1 MKHRTQPTRHEN
13 INAHKQKDN
22 RVNRIQG
29 FSTQRRS
36 TSDRALRQLSRHYPI
51 WYEGMKLTLILAVIR
66 PKRTGPSGTHQP
78 MGGHVI
84 PNDDID
90 YLLKFAPQEAFIDGL
105 TDERLYMN
113 AAKFPTKPTLPITR
127 LGQQNKPLSGII
139 ERSHSVIPVFIL
151 TNAPNK
157 RRGQELE
164 HFPDLTDRQV
174 FN

>member
-1 MKHRTQPTRHEN
+1 
-13 INAHKQKDN
+13 
-22 RVNRIQG
+22 
-29 FSTQRRS
+29 
-36 TSDRALRQLSRHYPI
+36 
-51 WYEGMKLTLILAVIR
+51 MKLTLILAVIR

-90 YLLKFAPQEAFIDGL
+90 YLLKFAPQEAYIDGP
-105 TDERLYMN
+105 TDASNMN